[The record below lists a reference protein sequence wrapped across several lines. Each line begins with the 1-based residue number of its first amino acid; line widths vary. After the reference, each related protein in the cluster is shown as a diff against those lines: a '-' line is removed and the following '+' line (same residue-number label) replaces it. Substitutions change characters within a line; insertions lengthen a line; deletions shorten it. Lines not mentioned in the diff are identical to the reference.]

1 MRRRTLLLATLATP
15 ALAQGR
21 FPDRPIRIIV
31 PFPPGQAVDI
41 LARILAE
48 RAGALRWT
56 QHRVVVENRPGAGGT
71 IGTAAAA
78 QAPPDG
84 HTILFGSLSG
94 LAVNPA
100 IMRSLP
106 YDAERDFAPIIRVFE
121 GALLVLVPAASPHR
135 DLGGLLAHLR
145 RGGVTYGSSGPGST
159 QHVGT
164 EFLLQATGITATHV
178 PYRGSGPA
186 LTDLVAGSI
195 EVVLESVTSA
205 TPLIRAG
212 QVRALAT
219 TSAARL
225 PAFPDVPTV
234 AEAAGL
240 PGFQVLGAGGLLAPA
255 RTPQPVIEE
264 LHAGFAAAMADA
276 QVLERFAQLGTVAV
290 SEGPEAFASFLASER
305 AKWREVARRGN
316 ISLE

>member
-1 MRRRTLLLATLATP
+1 VRRRALLLAALATP

-48 RAGALRWT
+48 RAGALRWS

-71 IGTAAAA
+71 IGTATAA
-78 QAPPDG
+78 QAAPDG
-84 HTILFGSLSG
+84 HTILFGSLAG

-121 GALLVLVPAASPHR
+121 GALLVLVPAASPHQ
-135 DLGGLLAHLR
+135 DLAALLAHLR

-195 EVVLESVTSA
+195 EMVLESVTSA

-225 PAFPDVPTV
+225 PAFPNVPTV

-264 LHAGFAAAMADA
+264 LHAGFAAAMAEP

-290 SEGPEAFASFLASER
+290 SEGPETFGSFLAGER

-316 ISLE
+316 INLE